1 MTAALL
7 RYRSFIWRR
16 ALLDMR
22 IKYAAAD
29 LGVLWNILHPI
40 LLVLM
45 YTFVFTF
52 ILKRGDLGGDVP
64 YWLFLCSGLLPWV
77 AFSECVVQGAGGFQ
91 RNAPYLRRLAVPEE
105 VFIAER
111 ALSAT
116 LGLGLSFVVLI
127 IVALLA
133 GRVPTWHWVLLPVAL
148 LLLQAMGFGIGLTLG
163 TLCVFF
169 RDIPPTLPLLL
180 RLGMWTAPVLYPASF
195 IPESV
200 RPYMMAHPV
209 TPFMNLI
216 RGLFIEGVMP
226 EWWVWLICLGWVSVS
241 VVVGSLVL
249 RALRSEIRDVL

>member
-1 MTAALL
+1 MTGALL

-16 ALLDMR
+16 ALLDLR
-22 IKYAAAD
+22 LKYAAAD
-29 LGVLWNILHPI
+29 LGVLWNVLHPI
-40 LLVLM
+40 LLVLI
-45 YTFVFTF
+45 YTFVFSY
-52 ILKRGDLGGDVP
+52 ILKRGHPNAEIP

-77 AFSECVVQGAGGFQ
+77 AFTECVMQGANGFQ
-91 RNAPYLRRLAVPEE
+91 RAAPFLRRLAVPEE

-116 LGLGLSFVVLI
+116 IGLGVSFVVLLF
-127 IVALLA
+127 VALFA
-133 GRVPTWHWVLLPVAL
+133 GHRPTWYWALVPVAL
-148 LLLQAMGFGIGLTLG
+148 VLLQALGFGIGLTLG

-169 RDIPPTLPLLL
+169 RDIPPALPLLL
-180 RLGMWTAPVLYPASF
+180 RVGMWTAPVLYPASF

-226 EWWVWLICLGWVSVS
+226 EWWVWLVCLGWVIASVL
-241 VVVGSLVL
+241 VGSLVL
-249 RALRSEIRDVL
+249 RALRDEIRDVL